1 VECSPF
7 LPQSVRRLR
16 WLKCFSA
23 STRQSAPVS
32 CVEPEERKKTQ
43 NLTRNG
49 RRTGSPPARAGFW
62 KVDQGHRGFSDAPD
76 KGHDR
81 LAARCSVDSQLPL
94 TLAVSSQS
102 IATCNL
108 LPPASHWQSLA
119 TTGTLTGVE
128 SVCCVREAQIL
139 FSRARREKKETTPLP
154 KGGMWEDGTP
164 SRQHTQ
170 GCHGKEGVRLPHLLS
185 LFDISLR
192 SLSPIPPPATLVAA
206 PVTTAAGTQS
216 PGRH

>member
-1 VECSPF
+1 MECSPF

-43 NLTRNG
+43 TLTRNG

-139 FSRARREKKETTPLP
+139 FSRARREKKETTPSP
-154 KGGMWEDGTP
+154 
-164 SRQHTQ
+164 
-170 GCHGKEGVRLPHLLS
+170 KEGCGRTARRQDNTHRDVTGRKVCGCLTYYLSSIS
-185 LFDISLR
+185 LFAVSRR
-192 SLSPIPPPATLVAA
+192 SRLQPPSSPHPSPLP
-206 PVTTAAGTQS
+206 GTQS